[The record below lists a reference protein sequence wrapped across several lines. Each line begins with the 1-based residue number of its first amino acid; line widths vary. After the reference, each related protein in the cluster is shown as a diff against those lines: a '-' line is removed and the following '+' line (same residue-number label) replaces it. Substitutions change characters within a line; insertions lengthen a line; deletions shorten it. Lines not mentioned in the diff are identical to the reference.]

1 LTFNEQQYLVKD
13 NTSPSAKRQEM
24 LEIWGPCHLAM
35 PLPADN
41 LLGPYGRPSACGH
54 HMIFLECFFQHVIWY
69 GPKSE
74 KLIDAH
80 KAEILVKYT
89 DCAEL

>member
-1 LTFNEQQYLVKD
+1 
-13 NTSPSAKRQEM
+13 
-24 LEIWGPCHLAM
+24 M

-41 LLGPYGRPSACGH
+41 LLGPYVRPSACGH

-89 DCAEL
+89 DCAELWKITIANCKLFIYLFFQMLQISLLFILFD